1 MKTAVINYGMGNLA
15 SVRRALEDLGA
26 DAFIANYPD
35 ELFSAHK
42 IILPGVGAFAEG
54 MDRLRKFGWEERIR
68 ELINTERSFLGI
80 CLGMQMLA
88 SKGYEGGDT
97 QGLGLI
103 AGTVERLDA
112 SGCKLRIPHVGWNEV
127 KVIKD
132 HKIFYK
138 IPDSSDFYFVHS
150 YSFRESDRLDR
161 VASVGYGAELSAV
174 VARENVIGCQFHPE
188 KSSKVGRQFLHNFLR
203 L

>member
-15 SVRRALEDLGA
+15 SVKRAFEDLGA
-26 DAFIANYPD
+26 DVFIANYPD

-54 MDRLRKFGWEERIR
+54 MERLRKYGWEEKIR
-68 ELINTERSFLGI
+68 ELMNTERSFLGI

-88 SKGYEGGDT
+88 SQGYEGGET

-103 AGTVERLDA
+103 PGTVERLDV
-112 SGCKLRIPHVGWNEV
+112 SGCRLRIPHVGWNEV
-127 KVIKD
+127 RILQN
-132 HKIFYK
+132 HKIFEK

-150 YSFRESDRLDR
+150 YSFREKDISARI
-161 VASVGYGAELSAV
+161 ASVNYGVELSAV
-174 VARENVIGCQFHPE
+174 VCRENVIGCQFHPE
-188 KSSKVGRQFLHNFLR
+188 KSSKVGRQFLRNFLS